1 MLVKSAANSL
11 PPSPFPGLTHRTLA
25 RRGDGLGTLSVWNQ
39 AITPGNA
46 TPLHRHDCDEV
57 VVILAGS
64 GTVLVDGQAWPFQT
78 GDTLILPAGC
88 DHQIV
93 SSGVE
98 DLRVVATF
106 GASPVVTAQ
115 PDGQVME
122 LPWAS

>member
-1 MLVKSAANSL
+1 MHVKSASDSL

-25 RRGDGLGTLSVWNQ
+25 RQGDGLGTLSVWKQ
-39 AITPGNA
+39 AITPGNG

-57 VVILAGS
+57 VVVLAGS
-64 GTVLVDGQAWPFQT
+64 GTVLVDGREFPFRT

-93 SSGVE
+93 SSGAE
-98 DLRVVATF
+98 DLTVVATF
-106 GASPVVTAQ
+106 GASPVLTAT
-115 PDGQVME
+115 PDGQVMA